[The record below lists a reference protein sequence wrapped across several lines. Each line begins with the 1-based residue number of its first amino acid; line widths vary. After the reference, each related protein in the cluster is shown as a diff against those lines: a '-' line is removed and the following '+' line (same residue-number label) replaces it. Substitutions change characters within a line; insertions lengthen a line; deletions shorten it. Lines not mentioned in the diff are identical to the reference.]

1 MSVRHDPADDVEDE
15 LYDVHDEGEEHV
27 SPPPSDEEGAS
38 THPTGPRRQPSVE
51 VLDGE
56 FAIESDAAP
65 LPPRP
70 QLPKKIGQVSKR
82 VDRRT
87 IQYDVETAPIF
98 DTYDRVKVEELRV
111 GDVVQVMFD
120 RKTNKAHTGVVVE
133 TFDLD
138 NSASV
143 TFLEDGTFT
152 DVFDKSGKR
161 PACHVRR
168 VSNVDVE
175 NRISLLDWG
184 HIFWTSY
191 YNELGFLCLTKRDN
205 MFEVRQYGKDKKRG
219 KFIGS
224 HDNWI
229 NACLMYTEAKEKP
242 DNAWRAKQY
251 TGIRQGKQSKSATEA
266 RPGYLPRNSH
276 RDEALE
282 KRGLVETKA
291 AERGWAPAAAA
302 SAGSSGPS

>member
-1 MSVRHDPADDVEDE
+1 
-15 LYDVHDEGEEHV
+15 
-27 SPPPSDEEGAS
+27 
-38 THPTGPRRQPSVE
+38 
-51 VLDGE
+51 
-56 FAIESDAAP
+56 
-65 LPPRP
+65 
-70 QLPKKIGQVSKR
+70 
-82 VDRRT
+82 
-87 IQYDVETAPIF
+87 
-98 DTYDRVKVEELRV
+98 RV

-152 DVFDKSGKR
+152 DVFDKSANRK
-161 PACHVRR
+161 ADHVRR
-168 VSNVDVE
+168 VSNVDIE

-205 MFEVRQYGKDKKRG
+205 TYEVRQYGKGKTRG

-229 NACLMYTEAKEKP
+229 NACLMYTEAMEKP
-242 DNAWRAKQY
+242 DNKWRAKQY
-251 TGIRQGKQSKSATEA
+251 TGIRQGKESKSATES
-266 RPGYLPRNSH
+266 RQGYVPRSSK
-276 RDEALE
+276 RDEERE
-282 KRGLVETKA
+282 KRDTMDYDDDT
-291 AERGWAPAAAA
+291 
-302 SAGSSGPS
+302 